1 MEVKYETV
9 TLANGRIWGTE
20 PMANG
25 ARNVI
30 PADGGPDEMSS
41 AEWEEYVSIRVARS
55 QARSDQNVAAAH
67 ARHKAIH
74 ETYLASLR

>member
-1 MEVKYETV
+1 VSDNRNPV

-41 AEWEEYVSIRVARS
+41 AEWEEYVAIRVERN
-55 QARSDQNVAAAH
+55 RQNVAAIH
-67 ARHKAIH
+67 ARREAIH
-74 ETYLASLR
+74 ETYRASLR